1 MVLSLTTRKREP
13 DIVVVEVS
21 GRITIGRESG
31 QIDAA
36 VIKALDEGARKIV
49 IDLTHVTFI
58 DSTGIGIV
66 AYCFGKASKAG
77 AQLHVAGAG
86 GKVME
91 VFEITH
97 IDQVIRF
104 FPDADAACASLAG
117 TVSAT

>member
-1 MVLSLTTRKREP
+1 MVLSLTVGKREP
-13 DIVVVEVS
+13 DVTVIEIS

-36 VIKALDEGARKIV
+36 VIKALNEGARKLV
-49 IDLTHVTFI
+49 IDLTHVSFI
-58 DSTGIGIV
+58 DSTGIGII

-77 AQLHVAGAG
+77 GQLHVAGAS

-104 FPDADAACASLAG
+104 FPDINSACEAFSKA
-117 TVSAT
+117 VSV